1 MNGVKCLVNRSRW
14 LPFVFLFPA
23 LLFLLFV
30 YIPIL
35 QNIVLSFFQWS
46 TFEPQKA
53 FIGFG
58 NYIQLFQDPV
68 FFQALKN
75 NALYAA
81 VSIVFQ
87 VGGGLIT
94 AAILED
100 RLLRRSSPF
109 FRTVFFLPVV
119 ISMTVIALLF
129 DFIYNP
135 DTGLLNQFLQAVGL
149 DQWTR
154 AWLGDRETAMLSVIF
169 VSQWQSVGYI
179 AMLYIVAIQK
189 IPSELYEAAILDGAG
204 KVRTFFAITVPGT
217 KEMSFVAVVMTL
229 TGAFTVFN
237 EPYILTGGGPGNA
250 SEVLS
255 TFLYKAAFSKD
266 MMGYA
271 SAIATVILLITLSL
285 SIIQMRLFKTGKG
298 D

>member
-1 MNGVKCLVNRSRW
+1 LVNQNKIIPY
-14 LPFVFLFPA
+14 LFLVPA
-23 LLFLLFV
+23 LVFLLFV
-30 YIPIL
+30 YIPIFE
-35 QNIVLSFFQWS
+35 NVFLSLFQWS
-46 TFEPQKA
+46 SFSPEKT
-53 FIGFG
+53 FIGLK
-58 NYIQLFQDPV
+58 NYVELFRDPV
-68 FFQALKN
+68 FYQALTN
-75 NALYAA
+75 NVLYA
-81 VSIVFQ
+81 VISIICQVF
-87 VGGGLIT
+87 GGLIL
-94 AAILED
+94 AAVLED
-100 RLLRRSSPF
+100 KLVRKWSPF

-135 DTGLLNQFLQAVGL
+135 ETGLLNQLLQAVGL
-149 DQWTR
+149 DQLTR
-154 AWLGDRETAMLSVIF
+154 AWLGEDSTAMLSVIF

-179 AMLYIVAIQK
+179 AMLYIVSIQK
-189 IPSELYEAAILDGAG
+189 IPDELYEAARLDGAG
-204 KVRTFFAITVPGT
+204 KIQQFFHITVPQT

-255 TFLYKAAFSKD
+255 TFLYKSAFTKD

-271 SAIATVILLITLSL
+271 SAIATVVLIITLALSL
-285 SIIQMRLFKTGKG
+285 MQMKFFKTGKE

>member
-1 MNGVKCLVNRSRW
+1 MVNQNRIIPYLFL
-14 LPFVFLFPA
+14 LPALVFLF
-23 LLFLLFV
+23 FV
-30 YIPIL
+30 YIPIFE
-35 QNIVLSFFQWS
+35 NVFLSLFQWS
-46 TFEPQKA
+46 SFSPEKT
-53 FIGFG
+53 FIGLK
-58 NYIQLFQDPV
+58 NYVELFRDPV
-68 FFQALKN
+68 FYQALTN
-75 NALYAA
+75 NVLYA
-81 VSIVFQ
+81 VISIVCQ
-87 VGGGLIT
+87 VFGGLIL
-94 AAILED
+94 AAVLED
-100 RLLRRSSPF
+100 KLVRKWSPF

-135 DTGLLNQFLQAVGL
+135 ETGLLNQLLQAVGL
-149 DQWTR
+149 DQLTR
-154 AWLGDRETAMLSVIF
+154 AWLGDDSTAMLSVIF

-179 AMLYIVAIQK
+179 AMLYIVSIQK
-189 IPSELYEAAILDGAG
+189 IPDELYEAARLDGAG
-204 KVRTFFAITVPGT
+204 KIQQFFHITIPQT

-255 TFLYKAAFSKD
+255 TFLYKSAFTKD

-271 SAIATVILLITLSL
+271 SAIATVVLIITLALSL
-285 SIIQMRLFKTGKG
+285 MQMKFFKTGKE